1 MAFARPVRP
10 PRARL
15 NPCRGPD
22 SLTPSEQRA
31 AEQVL
36 TRMATILEA
45 L

>member
-1 MAFARPVRP
+1 MAFARPVP
-10 PRARL
+10 PRL

-22 SLTPSEQRA
+22 SVIPSEQRA

-36 TRMATILEA
+36 MRMATILEE